1 MTTVSRPMDG
11 WNTIPWKRI
20 QRNVFKLQKRIYQAA
35 RRGDVRTVRRL
46 QRLMMHSWSAKL
58 LAVRRVAQDNRGKRT
73 AGVDGVKSLTP
84 SKRFALAQSLTLDG
98 TASPVRRVWIPKSGS
113 TTEQRPLGIPTLA
126 DRARQT
132 LVKFALEPEWEA
144 RFEAN
149 SYGFRPGRSCHDA
162 IRAIF
167 TAIGHKAKYV
177 LDADIEKCY
186 DSIDQAA
193 LLAKVNA
200 SPSLRRQLRAWLQAG
215 VLDQGT
221 LFPTEAG
228 TMQGSP
234 VSPLLA
240 NIALHGLETAITK
253 AFPWNGSRNRPPPNV
268 IVYADDLVILHKDR
282 SIVERC
288 QDLVSEWLRPM
299 GLTLKPSKTRIT
311 HTLEPIDGPP
321 GFDFL
326 SFHIRHYP
334 VGKTKSGRDCRGRL
348 HGFKTIIMPSR
359 TAIMNQRTKLRQT
372 IRRHNH
378 AAQRQLIDALNSR
391 IRGWSNYYRHVSSAQ
406 VFRSLDNTLYM
417 QLRAWALRRHPK
429 KSKHWIMGKYWRVD
443 KGQGWRFQPPTEGR
457 ALTDHAKTPI
467 QYHVKVKGTR
477 SPYDGDWVYWST
489 RLGRHPT
496 ISPRVARLL
505 KHQKGRCRA
514 CGLYFTEDDPIEVD
528 HVIPKSQGGSRRFD
542 NLQLLHRHCHRRKT
556 TQEQSRGGTIDRR
569 RVAEEP
575 GASKDSSTVLK
586 PSRDGDIPT

>member
-1 MTTVSRPMDG
+1 MTTVARLMDG
-11 WNTIPWKRI
+11 WNTIPWSRI
-20 QRNVFKLQKRIYQAA
+20 QRNVFKLQTRIYQAT

-46 QRLMMHSWSAKL
+46 QRLMMKSWSAKL
-58 LAVRRVAQDNRGKRT
+58 LAVRRIAQDNRGRRT

-84 SKRFALAQSLTLDG
+84 PKRFALAQSLTLDG
-98 TASPVRRVWIPKSGS
+98 AASPVRRVWIPKPGS
-113 TTEQRPLGIPTLA
+113 KTEQRPLGIPTMA

-162 IRAIF
+162 IEAIF
-167 TAIGHKAKYV
+167 AAIGRKAKYV
-177 LDADIEKCY
+177 LDADIEKCF
-186 DSIDQAA
+186 DRIDQDA

-234 VSPLLA
+234 LSPLLA

-253 AFPWNGSRNRPPPNV
+253 AFPPSGSRRRQPPNV
-268 IVYADDLVILHKDR
+268 VVYADDLVILHKDR
-282 SIVERC
+282 PIVERC

-299 GLTLKPSKTRIT
+299 GLALKPSKTRIT
-311 HTLEPIDGPP
+311 HTLETIDNTP

-326 SFHIRHYP
+326 GFQIRQFP
-334 VGKTKSGRDCRGRL
+334 VGKTKSGRNSRGRL
-348 HGFKTIIMPSR
+348 LGFKTIIRPSR
-359 TAIMNQRTKLRQT
+359 TAIMNQRTKIRQT
-372 IRRHNH
+372 ISRHNH
-378 AAQRQLIDALNSR
+378 AVQHRLIDALNSR

-406 VFRSLDNTLYM
+406 VFGSLDNTLYM

-443 KGQGWRFQPPTEGR
+443 DGRGWRFQPPTEGR
-457 ALTDHAKTPI
+457 ALTAHAKTPI

-477 SPYDGDWVYWST
+477 SPYDGDWMYWSK
-489 RLGRHPT
+489 RLGRHPM

-505 KHQKGRCRA
+505 KHQGGRCRG

-528 HVIPKSQGGSRRFD
+528 HITPKSQGGSQRFD

-556 TQEQSRGGTIDRR
+556 AQEQSRGGTIDRR

-575 GASKDSSTVLK
+575 CDPKGTSTVLK
-586 PSRDGDIPT
+586 PSRGGDIPT